1 MNLHLTINTLAKVL
15 FAGTLLLG
23 VFSLDAATKNE
34 IVARMKQRLPVIEKL
49 KDAGVVGENNLGFLV
64 VRDNSADTKNA
75 VDTENNDRKQVY
87 AAIGA
92 QNGTSAD
99 LVGKRRALKI
109 ADIAKPGQW
118 LQNERGEWYQKTA
131 AK

>member
-1 MNLHLTINTLAKVL
+1 MNLHSTINTVAKVL
-15 FAGTLLLG
+15 VAGTLLVG
-23 VFSLDAATKNE
+23 VFSLNAASKSE
-34 IVARMKQRLPVIEKL
+34 IIARMKQRLPVIEKL

-92 QNGTSAD
+92 KNGTNAD

-109 ADIAKPGQW
+109 AEIAKPGQW
-118 LQNERGEWYQKTA
+118 LQNERDEWYQKAA

>member
-1 MNLHLTINTLAKVL
+1 MNLHSKITTVAKTFFVLALL
-15 FAGTLLLG
+15 FGIYNLNAAGK
-23 VFSLDAATKNE
+23 DE

-92 QNGTSAD
+92 KNGTNAD

-109 ADIAKPGQW
+109 AEIAKPGQW
-118 LQNERGEWYQKTA
+118 LQNERDEWYQKAA